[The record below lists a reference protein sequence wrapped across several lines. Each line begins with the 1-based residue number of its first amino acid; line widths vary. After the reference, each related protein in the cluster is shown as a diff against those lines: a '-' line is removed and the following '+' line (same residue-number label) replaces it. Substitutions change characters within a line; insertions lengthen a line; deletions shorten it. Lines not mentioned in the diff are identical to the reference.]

1 MSIDSLEQLTA
12 PLCEPSA
19 ALRERLANLIAAAR
33 AKGVDLAEA
42 SISEGAG
49 YTVSAR
55 LGDLETTEFH
65 QDISCAITVYS
76 DHCKGSAKST
86 DLRPAALAEALDA
99 ACEIARHAQPDPCH
113 GLADAELMATEFQ
126 DLDLAHPWPIGMN
139 QATEAVLA
147 CEDAGRSYDPRIV
160 NSEGASLSSYGGRA
174 VYANTHGFLGES
186 AGTAHSLG
194 CALLAEDEAGMRRD
208 YWFTSARRADDLD
221 SGREVGVAAAER
233 SLARLAGR
241 TPPTGAC
248 PVLFESE
255 VAAGLL
261 GSLVAALSGGLLYRH
276 ESFLEGSLG
285 ERLLPEW
292 LSLVERPHLKTGAG
306 SANFD
311 GEGVQTREKEIVR
324 GGTVASYLLSSYS
337 ARRLDMQTTGNAG
350 GVHNLILEAES
361 VQSRRQLLESMG
373 RGLVVRELMGQ
384 GVNLVN
390 GDYSRGVAGFWVEN
404 GEIAYP
410 VQEVTIA
417 GNLGDMFAGI
427 LAVGDDADSRRRTQ
441 TGSLLIESMMLATP
455 DVG

>member
-12 PLCEPSA
+12 PLCEPSE
-19 ALRERLANLIAAAR
+19 ALRERLTDVIAAAEAR
-33 AKGVDLAEA
+33 GVDAAEA

-49 YTVSAR
+49 YSVSTR
-55 LGDLETTEFH
+55 QGDVETTEFH
-65 QDISCAITVYS
+65 QDISCAVSVYS
-76 DHCKGSAKST
+76 NHCKGSAKST
-86 DLRPAALAEALDA
+86 DLRPAALLEALDA

-113 GLADAELMATEFQ
+113 GLADAELMATDFQ
-126 DLDLAHPWPIGMN
+126 DLDLAFPWTISMD

-147 CEDAGRSYDPRIV
+147 CEDAGRGFDPRIV

-174 VYANTHGFLGES
+174 VYANTHGFVGES
-186 AGTAHSLG
+186 VGTSHSLA
-194 CALLAEDEAGMRRD
+194 CALLAEDDAGMRRD
-208 YWFTSARRADDLD
+208 YWFTSARRAEDMDAARD
-221 SGREVGVAAAER
+221 VGVCAAER
-233 SLARLAGR
+233 SLARLGGR

-248 PVLFESE
+248 SVLFESE

-285 ERLLPEW
+285 KAILPSW
-292 LSLVERPHLKTGAG
+292 LSLSERPHLKTGAA

-311 GEGVQTREKEIVR
+311 GEGVQTYDKEIVR
-324 GGTVASYLLSSYS
+324 DGVIASYLLSSYS
-337 ARRLDMQTTGNAG
+337 ARRLDMETTGNAG
-350 GVHNLILEAES
+350 GVHNLILDAKNL
-361 VQSRRQLLESMG
+361 QSRKELLQGMG
-373 RGLVVRELMGQ
+373 RGLIVRELMGQ

-417 GNLGDMFAGI
+417 GNLREMLAGI
-427 LAVGDDADSRRRTQ
+427 VAVGDDADPRRRTR
-441 TGSLLIESMMLATP
+441 TGSLLIESMMLATTQ
-455 DVG
+455 